1 MAFRKRKNGGLS
13 TGTTTQAPCCCPSL
27 PPATSSRQWFT
38 ILPGHSTRR
47 RCRRLPT
54 CTAPMAAGTGTA
66 GGPRS
71 PASSPWPARRDIE
84 GLRRRAAPS
93 ASRARRRP
101 RPSCQARSA
110 QRQRLRRHYCAVET
124 ADVTGQA
131 PRAGQPARL
140 RARLLTAAAQPAG
153 VASQAA
159 SSVQSFFGQVGA
171 AIQGALGQQG
181 QAAALSAQANQAW
194 PTLVAG
200 APSALQGAMHGGEIG
215 FFSAPP
221 LVL

>member
-1 MAFRKRKNGGLS
+1 
-13 TGTTTQAPCCCPSL
+13 
-27 PPATSSRQWFT
+27 
-38 ILPGHSTRR
+38 
-47 RCRRLPT
+47 
-54 CTAPMAAGTGTA
+54 
-66 GGPRS
+66 
-71 PASSPWPARRDIE
+71 
-84 GLRRRAAPS
+84 
-93 ASRARRRP
+93 
-101 RPSCQARSA
+101 
-110 QRQRLRRHYCAVET
+110 
-124 ADVTGQA
+124 
-131 PRAGQPARL
+131 
-140 RARLLTAAAQPAG
+140 